1 MSKMYEFRIEVTCLK
16 KIMKYIAVF
25 LKVWLIY
32 AAVCIVIPPLFHKAT
47 VKEITPPYSRTNTIA
62 QERIFSIDNNVDAL
76 LWRLRLIEAA
86 QERVVLATFDFRDDN
101 SGRDIMAALLHA
113 ADRGVE
119 VQILIDGING
129 PLWLSGSR
137 NFQELVAHECVEVK
151 FYNPVNLL
159 KPWKLNYRMHDKY
172 LIADDFAY
180 ILGGRNTDDLF
191 LGNYAASYNEDRDI
205 LVYEMMPGEGS
216 SYIQLQEYFEQVW
229 NLSCCKP
236 YKSFG
241 NGSGNLEK
249 HYKKIQEKYPNAFI
263 EPEWM
268 DVTKETNGIELCT
281 NPVEPENK
289 QPLLWHRMVSEMKQE
304 DHILIQTPYII
315 CSRSMYQDLTDISD
329 ESSKVEIIINAVE
342 SGTNPFGCTDY
353 LNQKRNVRK
362 TGGYVYEYLG
372 EQALHTKT
380 IVAGDS
386 VCMIGSCNLDM
397 RSVYLDTEMM
407 MLIDCPDLNKSIR
420 IQAEE
425 LKKESRLVSPNGAV
439 TEGEKFQPEE
449 KNIIKKIFYG
459 VLRLLIIPF
468 RHLL

>member
-1 MSKMYEFRIEVTCLK
+1 MTCLK
-16 KIMKYIAVF
+16 RICKYIIKF

-32 AAVCIVIPPLFHKAT
+32 VAICVVIPPLFHKST
-47 VKEITPPYSRTNTIA
+47 VKEKTSPYSHPNTIA
-62 QERIFSIDNNVDAL
+62 RERVLSIDNNMDAL

-86 QERVVLATFDFRDDN
+86 QEKVVLATFDFRDDN
-101 SGRDIMAALLHA
+101 SGQDIMAALFHA

-129 PLWLSGSR
+129 SLWLSGSQ
-137 NFQELVAHECVEVK
+137 NFQELVAHENVEVK
-151 FYNPVNLL
+151 FYNPISLL
-159 KPWKLNYRMHDKY
+159 NPWKLNYRMHDKY
-172 LIADDFAY
+172 LIVDDFAY

-205 LVYEMMPGEGS
+205 LVYEVIPGEGG
-216 SYIQLQEYFEQVW
+216 SYMQLQEYFEQVW
-229 NLSCCKP
+229 NLSCCKQCKL
-236 YKSFG
+236 YG
-241 NGSGNLEK
+241 NDTGNLEE
-249 HYKKIQEKYPNAFI
+249 HYQEIQEKYPDAFI

-268 DVTKETNGIELCT
+268 DVTTETNGIELCT
-281 NPVEPENK
+281 NPVEPKNK
-289 QPLLWHRMVSEMKQE
+289 QPLLWDRMVSEMKQE
-304 DHILIQTPYII
+304 DDILVQTPYII
-315 CSRSMYQDLTDISD
+315 CSRNMYQDLTEISD

-353 LNQKRNVRK
+353 LNQKGNVRK
-362 TGGYVYEYLG
+362 TGGYIYEYLG

-380 IVAGDS
+380 ILAGDNI
-386 VCMIGSCNLDM
+386 CMIGSCNLDM

-407 MLIDCPDLNKSIR
+407 LIIDCPELNKFIR

-425 LKKESRLVSPNGAV
+425 LKKESRLVYPNGAV
-439 TEGEKFQPEE
+439 TEGEEFQPAE
-449 KNIIKKIFYG
+449 KNIIKEIFYG